1 MIFPARLQDWC
12 YIRFYRCRH
21 ESSERSREW
30 SELTQ
35 QVNSRAG
42 REASASASQLHSG
55 ASERFSK
62 LSPALLG

>member
-12 YIRFYRCRH
+12 YSRFYRCGH

-30 SELTQ
+30 SEVTQ
-35 QVNSRAG
+35 RVNSRAG
-42 REASASASQLHSG
+42 REARASGSHLHYG
-55 ASERFSK
+55 AGERFSK